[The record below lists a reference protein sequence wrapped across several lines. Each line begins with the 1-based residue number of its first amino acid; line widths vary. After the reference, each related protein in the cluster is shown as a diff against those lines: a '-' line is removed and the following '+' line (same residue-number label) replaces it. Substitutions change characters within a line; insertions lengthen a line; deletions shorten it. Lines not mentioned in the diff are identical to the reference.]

1 MPLSSEILVALL
13 CLTFS
18 QQYDKVLG
26 KSEEVQDATVGMTR
40 GLEVTYEKN
49 MRNFP
54 LFLPLC
60 HMKKRRWFTLIA
72 SSIAR
77 SVIKRSAI
85 TCSAGL

>member
-54 LFLPLC
+54 LFFTPLPYEKEKMVYTYSLQYSKVC
-60 HMKKRRWFTLIA
+60 H
-72 SSIAR
+72 
-77 SVIKRSAI
+77 
-85 TCSAGL
+85 